1 MRFFELSKIDKLY
14 FRHEDIARA
23 LDISPESAKVSANRY
38 VKQGLLVRVKRNI
51 YVLKEKWKVLDREE
65 TFILANLG
73 QVPSYIS
80 LMTALDYYE
89 ITTQMQRD
97 FIESVAVKRT
107 KAIEVEDRIFTYTKI
122 SANLYYGFKRVK
134 DFFIA
139 TPEKA
144 FLDAFYLMSLGRYN
158 FDVAS
163 LDFSKFDC
171 GEIKRS
177 IKKYPT
183 KTQKLLERNG
193 YFRKT

>member
-1 MRFFELSKIDKLY
+1 MKYFELNKIDKLY

-23 LDISPESAKVSANRY
+23 LDITPESAKVSANRY

-80 LMTALDYYE
+80 LMTALDHYE

-107 KAIEVEDRIFTYTKI
+107 KAIEVEDRTFNYTKI
-122 SANLYYGFKRVK
+122 STHLYFGFERAK
-134 DFFIA
+134 DCFIA

-144 FLDAFYLMSLGRYN
+144 FLDALYLMSLGRYN

-163 LDFSKFDC
+163 IDLSKFDHD
-171 GEIKRS
+171 GIKRS
-177 IKKYPT
+177 IKKYPSKT
-183 KTQKLLERNG
+183 KKLLDSYG
-193 YFRKT
+193 YIRKT